1 MKNEHQIYLISD
13 STGETV
19 DRIFLALKAQFTNFE
34 YELNNFSFTRT
45 ENQIQQI
52 LEKAKKRENDCW
64 HTEEIIPILRYINN
78 KDNTTISW
86 ERIHFYA

>member
-13 STGETV
+13 STGETL

-52 LEKAKKRENDCW
+52 LEKAKKRENP
-64 HTEEIIPILRYINN
+64 IILY
-78 KDNTTISW
+78 TIVNSKLAKYLADQAQSKK
-86 ERIHFYA
+86 FPVLVF

>member
-1 MKNEHQIYLISD
+1 MEKEHMEKKSEDLPKKEKRSQ
-13 STGETV
+13 
-19 DRIFLALKAQFTNFE
+19 
-34 YELNNFSFTRT
+34 
-45 ENQIQQI
+45 NQ
-52 LEKAKKRENDCW
+52 KAKKRESDCW